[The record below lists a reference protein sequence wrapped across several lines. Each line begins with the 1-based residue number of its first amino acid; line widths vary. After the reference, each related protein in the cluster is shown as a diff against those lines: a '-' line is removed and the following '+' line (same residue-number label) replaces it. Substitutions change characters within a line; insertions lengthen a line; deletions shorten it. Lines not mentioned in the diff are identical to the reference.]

1 MPDFGWVFTLLNG
14 LEPSTMRETNHVLHV
29 IRQRLERYQ
38 QKKLPKRQRGIAM
51 PR

>member
-1 MPDFGWVFTLLNG
+1 
-14 LEPSTMRETNHVLHV
+14 MRETNHVLHV

-38 QKKLPKRQRGIAM
+38 KELPKRQRGIAM